1 MGFRALRMTVK
12 PNAAQARQGA
22 FNGLLPRLRRVDA
35 SKQGVSIV
43 IQHRGVQ
50 ARLINPPD

>member
-1 MGFRALRMTVK
+1 MLSRLRMTVK
-12 PNAAQARQGA
+12 PNAALASHGA

-43 IQHRGVQ
+43 IQHWGVQ